1 MQPQTFDECKNELNT
16 NIVNA
21 FYLANNSYNEATFND
36 ALTGIRRCLEY
47 VCKAIVFY
55 KFDHLSDPLALEEAS
70 SAVEFIERQNLNN
83 LINKIG
89 SQRLKWFSVENDEN
103 KNRSRREEAHSC
115 RIAGNP
121 GAHAEKATYKDV
133 EAAKVYIRKI
143 IEWFYDKFLDSE
155 IPAEIKKALN
165 DKPISVEEREKKNAI
180 FNYTSELKEEYN
192 EVVLND
198 TQNMR
203 LSDIYIKP
211 AMKMWEFSIAEE
223 YEYFL
228 PYFDEDINDE
238 DIDDEDIIAHPPID
252 LHDFSLKFIQ
262 NKLADFD
269 FLMNPEAQMLIVLG
283 YPGQGKT
290 SYCKRL
296 QHDLL
301 HKNKEELLLK
311 IKLRDIES
319 VEDLFSS
326 PTTNLVKYIREELD
340 VNLSKKELYSSTLIL
355 DGLDELAMRSN
366 TNINDVDRFIIQLI
380 QSLERDSNFKI
391 ILTSRYGYINL
402 DRLENENVIVGEL
415 GPMPLGQQIEWL
427 KKYRVFH
434 PQTNFDTELL
444 KKISLDNQYASIREL
459 INQPILLHLIVS
471 SGLDL
476 GKQNTR
482 AQIYESIFDKLI
494 ARSWENNKQITGLK
508 GLTKETLREFL
519 REIAFTIYSSEH
531 EYILEYQLKQ
541 LPTVKNFLSEIGRN
555 KDDVSAILRHLMIAF
570 YMKDK
575 KKSSEDEETQDKRNY
590 AIEFLH
596 KSFQEYLVAE
606 KIWWEVSEFAE
617 KNRGKYIVSDPNEAL
632 TKISDL
638 LSTRS
643 LSYEVEQYLIEI
655 IQLDKDVDKEILYN
669 RLFHFTPHFLQYQFY
684 SPSKKTHPINKS
696 LNTFKSFWAIF
707 TEIANKKNTLP
718 EQCQDDFMQLFN
730 LYNTNNKD
738 YKWNLKGI
746 KLRDVTLSNLYPA
759 YINFS
764 NAKLYGVTFRNTAL
778 AGNIFTN
785 ALLENVTFS
794 FSTLT
799 TIHFTTNSYSNVI
812 GMYNSRIYSCLFKG
826 INLKLKMIHSSTRR
840 GRRQSRIHT
849 SKNQYTDCQFIHTS
863 FDTYFFSKNTL
874 KNSSFTNCENLD
886 LSQAAE
892 VENTTVNG
900 QPFPPQQKK

>member
-143 IEWFYDKFLDSE
+143 IEWFYATFLEIE

-165 DKPISVEEREKKNAI
+165 DKPISVEEREKKKAI

-211 AMKMWEFSIAEE
+211 AIEICELSKTEKHR
-223 YEYFL
+223 YL
-228 PYFDEDINDE
+228 QPYFDEDIGDY
-238 DIDDEDIIAHPPID
+238 IPSTPID

-262 NKLADFD
+262 KELSDFD
-269 FLMNPEAQMLIVLG
+269 FLMRPKAQMLIVLG

-326 PTTNLVKYIREELD
+326 PTTNLLKYIREELD
-340 VNLSKKELYSSTLIL
+340 INLSKKELYSSTLIL

-366 TNINDVDRFIIQLI
+366 TNIKDVDRFIIQLI
-380 QSLERDSNFKI
+380 QSLERNSNFKI

-402 DRLENENVIVGEL
+402 DRLENEDVIV
-415 GPMPLGQQIEWL
+415 
-427 KKYRVFH
+427 
-434 PQTNFDTELL
+434 
-444 KKISLDNQYASIREL
+444 YA
-459 INQPILLHLIVS
+459 
-471 SGLDL
+471 
-476 GKQNTR
+476 
-482 AQIYESIFDKLI
+482 Y
-494 ARSWENNKQITGLK
+494 
-508 GLTKETLREFL
+508 
-519 REIAFTIYSSEH
+519 
-531 EYILEYQLKQ
+531 
-541 LPTVKNFLSEIGRN
+541 
-555 KDDVSAILRHLMIAF
+555 
-570 YMKDK
+570 
-575 KKSSEDEETQDKRNY
+575 
-590 AIEFLH
+590 
-596 KSFQEYLVAE
+596 
-606 KIWWEVSEFAE
+606 
-617 KNRGKYIVSDPNEAL
+617 PNA
-632 TKISDL
+632 
-638 LSTRS
+638 
-643 LSYEVEQYLIEI
+643 
-655 IQLDKDVDKEILYN
+655 
-669 RLFHFTPHFLQYQFY
+669 
-684 SPSKKTHPINKS
+684 
-696 LNTFKSFWAIF
+696 
-707 TEIANKKNTLP
+707 
-718 EQCQDDFMQLFN
+718 
-730 LYNTNNKD
+730 
-738 YKWNLKGI
+738 
-746 KLRDVTLSNLYPA
+746 
-759 YINFS
+759 
-764 NAKLYGVTFRNTAL
+764 
-778 AGNIFTN
+778 
-785 ALLENVTFS
+785 
-794 FSTLT
+794 
-799 TIHFTTNSYSNVI
+799 
-812 GMYNSRIYSCLFKG
+812 
-826 INLKLKMIHSSTRR
+826 
-840 GRRQSRIHT
+840 
-849 SKNQYTDCQFIHTS
+849 
-863 FDTYFFSKNTL
+863 
-874 KNSSFTNCENLD
+874 
-886 LSQAAE
+886 
-892 VENTTVNG
+892 
-900 QPFPPQQKK
+900 